1 MRDSLDKKI
10 KRILNEE
17 ETFMLSLIMLS
28 HLHDDEKYSELCELI
43 FLFDNYKGFKQF
55 IKYYGGK
62 TIQVPTVTELKQCL
76 RLLELFQKVEIDKK
90 DFKESYN
97 KLHLADLGLSE
108 TYCYSEVNKFKDIL
122 VKQGPDTLKQLKRM
136 SKFI

>member
-1 MRDSLDKKI
+1 MKDSLDRKI

-17 ETFMLSLIMLS
+17 ETFMLGLIMLS
-28 HLHDDEKYSELCELI
+28 HLHNDEKYSELSELI

-90 DFKESYN
+90 DFKECYE
-97 KLHLADLGLSE
+97 KLRLADLGLTES
-108 TYCYSEVNKFKDIL
+108 YCYSEINKFKDIL
-122 VKQGPDTLKQLKRM
+122 LKDGPETLKQLKKM

>member
-1 MRDSLDKKI
+1 MKDSLDRKI

-28 HLHDDEKYSELCELI
+28 NLHDDEKYSELCELI

-97 KLHLADLGLSE
+97 KLHLVDLGFTE
-108 TYCYSEVNKFKDIL
+108 TYCYSEINKFKDIL
-122 VKQGPDTLKQLKRM
+122 VKQGPDTLKQLKKM